1 MDASVYDR
9 VGGFSA
15 VRKVVSEFYDRVLEE
30 ESLAPFFSET
40 DMATL
45 IDHQTKFWS
54 ALMGGPASYSEQQL
68 LKVHESMGIRD
79 RHFDRLAEIVV
90 ETLEDHDF
98 DDENID
104 ALVEKLNTYRSVIV
118 SQGDDG

>member
-1 MDASVYDR
+1 MDTSLYDR

-15 VRKVVSEFYDRVLEE
+15 IRKVVSDFYDRVLEE

-68 LKVHESMGIRD
+68 LKVQQWLEWEREFLD
-79 RHFDRLAEIVV
+79 REINYLARGY
-90 ETLEDHDF
+90 
-98 DDENID
+98 
-104 ALVEKLNTYRSVIV
+104 K
-118 SQGDDG
+118 